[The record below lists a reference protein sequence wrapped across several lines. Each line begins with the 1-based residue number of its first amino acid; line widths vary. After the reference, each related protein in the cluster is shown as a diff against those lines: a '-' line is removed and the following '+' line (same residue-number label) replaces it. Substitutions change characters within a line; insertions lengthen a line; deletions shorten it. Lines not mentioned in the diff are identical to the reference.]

1 MKGKARKYESLEA
14 LTSYFKRWKLRI
26 LITCWT
32 FYASYYLG
40 RQNFSIAMPHIRE
53 QLGWSDVQLGWIATG
68 LFIAYAIGQVVNG
81 LLGDRFGARKVGT
94 IGLLLSGLCNIG
106 FGLSF
111 SIPMAFGMWIG
122 NGFVQAT
129 GAPIRIKTM
138 ANWFSPKERGTMMGL
153 CGTDYLAGNVACW
166 LLAGYLVEHVGWR
179 SAFVVPGVILFGSA
193 ILFYV
198 RVRNAPESVGLPTI
212 EAYERL
218 ISSQDAKEPG
228 WGHEVVCSHEEPD
241 RDDVHAGWGFV
252 LKASL
257 GNYRVW
263 LVGLAYFGVDLIRYG
278 FMVWAPTYLF
288 DQGVRISH
296 AAYQLVMMPLVGAA
310 GVIISGWLTDRIGG
324 RRAPVISVMLFA
336 LAFFAF
342 LYRLLPPG
350 AWLLSTI
357 CLGVIGFFLYGP
369 HLLMGSTIAMD
380 LGSRKAASTASGLI
394 DGLGYAGAAVA
405 GTGTAYV
412 KAHFGWDAAFY
423 LWIGGAVAAAVI
435 MLFLWNYRAGK
446 EGHYL

>member
-1 MKGKARKYESLEA
+1 MSAGACAPDSLEA
-14 LTSYFKRWKLRI
+14 LRSRYGRWKARI
-26 LITCWT
+26 LVTCWT

-40 RQNFSIAMPHIRE
+40 RQNFSIAMPMIRKE
-53 QLGWSDVQLGWIATG
+53 TGWTDVQLGWIATG
-68 LFIAYAIGQVVNG
+68 LFVAYGIGQIVNG

-94 IGLLLSGLCNIG
+94 IGLIFSALFNLG

-111 SIPMAFGMWIG
+111 SLPVALGMWIA

-129 GAPIRIKTM
+129 GAPARIKTM
-138 ANWFSPKERGTMMGL
+138 ANWFSPGQRGKMMGI

-166 LLAGYLVEHVGWR
+166 LLAGYLVENVGWR
-179 SAFVVPGVILFGSA
+179 WAFFVPAAILLGSA
-193 ILFYV
+193 LLFYI
-198 RVRNAPESVGLPTI
+198 RVRNAPENVGLPTI
-212 EAYERL
+212 EEYEAIRAAGHGEGHAGPGER
-218 ISSQDAKEPG
+218 SCMWDGGAREDA
-228 WGHEVVCSHEEPD
+228 
-241 RDDVHAGWGFV
+241 HAGWGFV
-252 LKASL
+252 LRASV

-288 DQGVRISH
+288 DQGARISH

-310 GVIISGWLTDRIGG
+310 GVIFSGWLSDRIGG
-324 RRAPVISVMLFA
+324 RRAPVISAMLFA
-336 LAFFAF
+336 LAVCAYV
-342 LYRLLPPG
+342 YRSLPPG
-350 AWLLSTI
+350 AWVASMI
-357 CLGVIGFFLYGP
+357 CLGLIGFCLYGP

-412 KAHFGWDAAFY
+412 KARLGWDAAFS
-423 LWIGGAVAAAVI
+423 LWIGGAVGAAVL

-446 EGHYL
+446 EGRYL